1 MSQENV
7 EIARRANEAL
17 QGIDLVPLVRATLV
31 GDRSAISSELVEAQA
46 ALLSRYDP
54 NIEIDTSGLDMPGF
68 GVLHG
73 LEGLRELWSR
83 WIEGWEH
90 YSFSPSN
97 YADIGEHVVYDVE
110 IHATGR
116 SSGVDVIWNH
126 CQALTFRDGKIIRWS
141 LFKDRASAC
150 EALEA
155 VGLSEQDVHAD
166 S

>member
-7 EIARRANEAL
+7 EIARHANAAL

-54 NIEIDTSGLDMPGF
+54 NVEIDTSGLDMPGF

-73 LEGLRELWSR
+73 LEGLRDLWSR

-90 YSFSPSN
+90 YSFTHSN
-97 YADIGEHVVYDVE
+97 YADVGEHVVYDVE

-141 LFKDRASAC
+141 FFKDRTSAC
-150 EALEA
+150 KALEA
-155 VGLSEQDVHAD
+155 ASLSE
-166 S
+166 